1 MGVQRRRGRGLKA
14 WDPGRRETT
23 AKVLKDRR
31 SPRSHAVVWVPAY
44 ATRFDSISIRSR
56 FDLDSGIRTIGRAPS
71 SAVVSSVSAAIAASA
86 VAATSPARD
95 ARGERRV
102 RRGEAGGRNER
113 MNRRRPRT
121 APGEKVLNDRRSR
134 RERGRVGTSVN
145 GADRARGRGGTRGP
159 DPSNAGDRDAARGSS
174 DAPVVSVVVAAA
186 GVALGGPRAVRHRP
200 PRRDVPASARPRANR
215 SVLLVGRYEIVGV
228 RVFQKKQSAFGSRD

>member
-1 MGVQRRRGRGLKA
+1 L
-14 WDPGRRETT
+14 

-31 SPRSHAVVWVPAY
+31 SQRERGRMGTSVRD
-44 ATRFDSISIRSR
+44 ATRRDLDSISIRSR
-56 FDLDSGIRTIGRAPS
+56 FRDSNDRTRTVVCGRLFGLRRDRGFGCRGDVPC
-71 SAVVSSVSAAIAASA
+71 
-86 VAATSPARD
+86 ARSE
-95 ARGERRV
+95 RGEARQAW
-102 RRGEAGGRNER
+102 RGEAGGRNER

-121 APGEKVLNDRRSR
+121 APGEKVLKDRRSR

-159 DPSNAGDRDAARGSS
+159 DPSLAGDRDAARGSS

-215 SVLLVGRYEIVGV
+215 SVLLR
-228 RVFQKKQSAFGSRD
+228 

>member
-1 MGVQRRRGRGLKA
+1 MDPSANRFWVRGL
-14 WDPGRRETT
+14 

-31 SPRSHAVVWVPAY
+31 SQRERGRMGTSVRD
-44 ATRFDSISIRSR
+44 ATRRDSIRSR
-56 FDLDSGIRTIGRAPS
+56 FDLDSGIRTIGRAAPS

-86 VAATSPARD
+86 VAATSPARG
-95 ARGERRV
+95 ASGERRV

-121 APGEKVLNDRRSR
+121 APGEKVLKDRRSR

-159 DPSNAGDRDAARGSS
+159 DPSLAGDRDAARGSS

-215 SVLLVGRYEIVGV
+215 SVLLR
-228 RVFQKKQSAFGSRD
+228 